1 MKRLLALLTL
11 VLTLATI
18 AAGQV
23 SAPNFNGKWT
33 FKSGKNP
40 SDIALLEV
48 SQSQS
53 AFEVTE
59 TYKSKTKKPA
69 RVLTYYS
76 DGRGESNPT
85 SDGQSEIRSRTK
97 WEGDRLSTLFESFA
111 RQPDTVNE
119 RRDEWMLSKDGET
132 LTIITTF
139 AFSSPRVNANHNPL
153 GMNNAS
159 PPKVHELTRKR
170 VFKKVK

>member
-1 MKRLLALLTL
+1 MVLA
-11 VLTLATI
+11 LATI
-18 AAGQV
+18 AVAQMSV
-23 SAPNFNGKWT
+23 PDFNGKWT

-40 SDIALLEV
+40 QDIAVLQI

-53 AFEVTE
+53 AIEVTE
-59 TYKSKTKKPA
+59 TYKPKTKKAA

-85 SDGQSEIRSRTK
+85 SDGQSELKSRTK

-132 LTIITTF
+132 LTITTTF
-139 AFSSPRVNANHNPL
+139 AFSSPRINANHNPL
-153 GMNNAS
+153 GVMMPRNNSS
-159 PPKVHELTRKR
+159 PPKVHEVTHKR
-170 VFKKVK
+170 VFRKVK